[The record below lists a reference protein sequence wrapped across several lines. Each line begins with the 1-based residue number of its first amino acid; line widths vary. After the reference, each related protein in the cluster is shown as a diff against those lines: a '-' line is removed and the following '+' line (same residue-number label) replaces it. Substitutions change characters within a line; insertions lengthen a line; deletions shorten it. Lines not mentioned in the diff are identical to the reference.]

1 MKNPL
6 KMMEL
11 MRINVI
17 LEAKTRI
24 GKRRLEVDGNEF
36 TIFKKHRIKDGCLVG
51 ISSIKNNSV
60 MLISADGDK
69 NYNIKFQ

>member
-24 GKRRLEVDGNEF
+24 GKRRLEVDGN
-36 TIFKKHRIKDGCLVG
+36 
-51 ISSIKNNSV
+51 
-60 MLISADGDK
+60 
-69 NYNIKFQ
+69 